1 MRIPAL
7 LALSGLALSAAACA
21 TVEPPPPASAPA
33 ATASSGAPAPVE
45 GYDWFYHADAGS
57 ARLAYG
63 LAESDDLK
71 LGFDCQHGAGRLE
84 MVAIAEKGAKAEIHV
99 ESGGDTERFPAQ
111 AEPSQLHD
119 GVFLSA
125 GASTSEPVFLRFRR
139 VGWLA
144 QWRDGAREAYAAQ
157 PGSAPN
163 IERFFAFCG

>member
-1 MRIPAL
+1 MRTPAL

-21 TVEPPPPASAPA
+21 TVEPHPAGPGTGA
-33 ATASSGAPAPVE
+33 ASSGAPSPVE
-45 GYDWFYHADAGS
+45 GYDWFYHADDGA

-71 LGFDCQHGAGRLE
+71 LGFDCQRGAGRLE
-84 MVAIAEKGAKAEIHV
+84 MVAIADKGAKAEIHI

-111 AEPSQLHD
+111 TEPSELHD

-125 GASTSEPVFLRFRR
+125 GASTSEPVFQRFRR

-144 QWRDGAREAYAAQ
+144 QWREGAREAYAAQ
-157 PGSAPN
+157 PGSGPS